1 MARLYQTQIFP
12 RLMDKNIGK
21 PEIVDYR
28 RRLLQ
33 NASGNMLE
41 IGIGTGLNLNL
52 YPNTITEITAVD
64 PFVRKLPSSR
74 ILVKLYPETAEQM
87 HFEDSTF
94 DTVLSTFTF
103 CSVSNLPKTLKEIAR
118 VLKPDGR
125 LLFLEH
131 GRADTR
137 FAQQLQ
143 KVANPFY
150 NIFAC
155 GCSINRDYKQ
165 VLSEAGFGIEKYNLY
180 KVNIYPKILT
190 GYLYEG
196 VAKNDKQQRA
206 I

>member
-1 MARLYQTQIFP
+1 
-12 RLMDKNIGK
+12 MDKNIGK
-21 PEIVDYR
+21 PEIMDYR

-33 NASGNMLE
+33 NASGNILE
-41 IGIGTGLNLNL
+41 IGIGTGLNLNQ

-64 PFVRKLPSSR
+64 PFVRELPSSR
-74 ILVKLYPETAEQM
+74 ILVKLYPEVAEQM

-118 VLKPDGR
+118 VLKPDGK

-131 GRADTR
+131 GKADTR

-143 KVANPFY
+143 KAANPFY
-150 NIFAC
+150 NIFAY
-155 GCSINRDYKQ
+155 GCNINRDYKQ
-165 VLSEAGFGIEKYNLY
+165 ILSEAGFGIEKYNFY

-196 VAKNDKQQRA
+196 VAKNDKQQHD
-206 I
+206 IQNYHK